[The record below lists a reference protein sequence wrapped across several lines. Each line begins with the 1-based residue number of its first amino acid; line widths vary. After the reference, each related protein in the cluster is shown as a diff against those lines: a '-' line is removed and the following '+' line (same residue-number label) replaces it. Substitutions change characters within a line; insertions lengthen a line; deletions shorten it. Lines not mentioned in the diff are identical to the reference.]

1 MCGKSM
7 EAIRMVVRSAV
18 ILTISMYAVVPRAWG
33 EPTAFLPRKHTENHG
48 LFLRT
53 SGVVRGEMVRGKEGR
68 AVASELPTG
77 LDPIQTSL
85 KEVFG
90 ANMSENIEEHASQKS
105 PKKAFLFSAIVPGA
119 GEIYGGK
126 LFKGAVFMAAEA
138 ALWTGYMLSNK
149 KGGEL
154 EDDYKA
160 FADQYWNVEPYL
172 VWKEGY
178 IATTGD
184 TMRFTHA
191 LPRDRDG
198 NVRKTQDYYEMIG
211 KYDQFSSGWED
222 YPEDVPLDSV
232 GYSELRLD
240 YMDQREDS
248 NRYLKRAGYIAGAI
262 FFNHIVSAID
272 AAKQVS
278 RSGGEAR
285 QERRVKVRMAVWEEK
300 GEPFPAL
307 VVSKR
312 F

>member
-1 MCGKSM
+1 MRGKTM
-7 EAIRMVVRSAV
+7 EALRTAVSSAV
-18 ILTISMYAVVPRAWG
+18 ILAISMCAMIPRAG
-33 EPTAFLPRKHTENHG
+33 AEP
-48 LFLRT
+48 
-53 SGVVRGEMVRGKEGR
+53 SGT
-68 AVASELPTG
+68 ELPTG
-77 LDPIQTSL
+77 LDPIQTAL
-85 KEVFG
+85 KEAFG
-90 ANMSENIEEHASQKS
+90 ANVSENVEEHASQKS

-138 ALWTGYMLSNK
+138 ALWTGYALWNK

-154 EDDYKA
+154 EDDFEA
-160 FADQYWNVEPYL
+160 FANEYWDPDTYL
-172 VWKEGY
+172 VWKEQY
-178 IATTGD
+178 VMATGD

-191 LPRDRDG
+191 LPKDEAG

-211 KYDQFSSGWED
+211 KYDQFASGWDD
-222 YPEDVPLDSV
+222 YPEDVPVDSV

-278 RSGGEAR
+278 GSREQARS
-285 QERRVKVRMAVWEEK
+285 ERRVKVRMAVWEEK
-300 GEPFPAL
+300 GEPILAL